1 MNDIFIKSQQVD
13 NIALLE
19 ETVCCMYEFE
29 FSSEFPVPPAKLFT
43 LLKTPAFQEA
53 MALRFGALEAS
64 ANEIG
69 RPAGVVK
76 MKVELLDS
84 GWGLMGA
91 VIKGKPL
98 RATVLYDWSINDM
111 TGVWNR
117 YFIDHGRNV
126 EIEGLIRV
134 EAMGDEACRMTESG
148 RVEIK
153 LPLVGKGIE
162 KKLAA
167 RLEDVQPK
175 RVDFILNRL
184 GIKT

>member
-1 MNDIFIKSQQVD
+1 MH
-13 NIALLE
+13 
-19 ETVCCMYEFE
+19 EFE
-29 FSSEFPVPPAKLFT
+29 FISEFPVPPVKLFI
-43 LLKTPAFQEA
+43 LLMTPAFQEA
-53 MALRFGALEAS
+53 MALRFGALEVS

-69 RPAGVVK
+69 RTAEVVK
-76 MKVELLDS
+76 MKIELLDS

-98 RATVLYDWSINDM
+98 RATMLYDWNMSDM
-111 TGVWNR
+111 TGNWNR

-162 KKLAA
+162 KKLAKK
-167 RLEDVQPK
+167 LEDIQPK

-184 GIKT
+184 EIKT